1 MVQVH
6 VPARVWGFE
15 SLLRHQQCGLWF
27 LRRLFA
33 MRTAIL
39 LATVLS
45 ILMDTQSLRSQEPV
59 QQSML
64 DCFVDYIFT
73 NYIVGPDFTVTVESK
88 LKPVSQLKVVLE
100 NGVGEAVPESKVVK
114 IVRRTGPNGV
124 ARFAGLKAG
133 KYSLR
138 LDELVGPGFGEVTV
152 VSQPQH
158 ADHIVLNWPDI
169 DYSLLN
175 VSGRMISFQDRMP
188 LKGVQV
194 LLLDLPAGREIAQA
208 ITDAD
213 GHYSLALPKDGVY
226 ALRFKPSATSDHH
239 QDFGVEVNS
248 VTGKGEMPL
257 MVMDDNKSCGLNV
270 TKAD

>member
-1 MVQVH
+1 MESH
-6 VPARVWGFE
+6 DFPA
-15 SLLRHQQCGLWF
+15 
-27 LRRLFA
+27 
-33 MRTAIL
+33 
-39 LATVLS
+39 
-45 ILMDTQSLRSQEPV
+45 
-59 QQSML
+59 
-64 DCFVDYIFT
+64 
-73 NYIVGPDFTVTVESK
+73 
-88 LKPVSQLKVVLE
+88 
-100 NGVGEAVPESKVVK
+100 
-114 IVRRTGPNGV
+114 
-124 ARFAGLKAG
+124 LKAG

-138 LDELVGPGFGEVTV
+138 LDELVGPKFAKVTV

-188 LKGVQV
+188 LKRVQV
-194 LLLDLPAGREIAQA
+194 LLLDLPAGREIAQTT
-208 ITDAD
+208 TDAD

-226 ALRFKPSATSDHH
+226 ALRFKPSANSDRH

-257 MVMDDNKSCGLNV
+257 MVMGGDKNCGLNV